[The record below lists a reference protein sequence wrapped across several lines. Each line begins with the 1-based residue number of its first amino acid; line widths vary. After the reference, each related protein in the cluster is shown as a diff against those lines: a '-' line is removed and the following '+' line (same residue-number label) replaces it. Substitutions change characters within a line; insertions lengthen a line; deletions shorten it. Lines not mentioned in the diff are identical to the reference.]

1 MSDFDDL
8 LLPDDE
14 DLLEKPL
21 DKRDFMTFVELPA
34 IERNLQRLLDINPKI
49 WNEFKEKGVIPER
62 GTYKDFIVPI
72 FDHYR
77 NRKRTQDEKVKRRTI
92 SADKEEAM
100 TEIIMAEKVAKIRV
114 DRAREEQIHIDTLTK
129 RTALV
134 DRNEVQI
141 LIQPFITN
149 IINVLRSASDTNPD
163 LQESVDKCFT
173 SLYELGQTLLTQV
186 EEDKDNFVNARLHKP
201 IDFMELVN
209 GTDLE
214 I

>member
-1 MSDFDDL
+1 MV
-8 LLPDDE
+8 
-14 DLLEKPL
+14 
-21 DKRDFMTFVELPA
+21 DK
-34 IERNLQRLLDINPKI
+34 
-49 WNEFKEKGVIPER
+49 
-62 GTYKDFIVPI
+62 
-72 FDHYR
+72 
-77 NRKRTQDEKVKRRTI
+77 
-92 SADKEEAM
+92 
-100 TEIIMAEKVAKIRV
+100 
-114 DRAREEQIHIDTLTK
+114 
-129 RTALV
+129 
-134 DRNEVQI
+134 NEVQI

>member
-1 MSDFDDL
+1 MTEIDNDL

-14 DLLEKPL
+14 NYEKPL
-21 DKRDFMTFVELPA
+21 DKRDFLSFIELPA
-34 IERNLQRLLDINPKI
+34 IERNVQRLLDINPKI

-62 GTYKDFIVPI
+62 GTYKDFLVPI

-77 NRKRTQDEKVKRRTI
+77 NRKKMQDAKVQRRTI

-134 DRNEVQI
+134 DKSEVQI

-163 LQESVDKCFT
+163 LQESVDKCFI

-209 GTDLE
+209 STDLE